1 MAVRLSN
8 EGKIEIVL
16 IVGDNYKT
24 HREAAA
30 IFNNIHQNRNI
41 QHSTVSKIINK
52 FKTSGS
58 VHNNFNKKRQKR
70 VASEDTQLQ
79 VMLSVVEHPK
89 MSLRKRMSLIRNE
102 VSRGTMANIIKNN
115 SYHPYKPQFVHTL
128 KDRDYDR
135 RFEFCSLIQG
145 ELEEY
150 PFLLRNIIFT
160 D

>member
-30 IFNNIHQNRNI
+30 IFNDIHQNRNI

-79 VMLSVVEHPK
+79 VMLSVV
-89 MSLRKRMSLIRNE
+89 
-102 VSRGTMANIIKNN
+102 
-115 SYHPYKPQFVHTL
+115 
-128 KDRDYDR
+128 
-135 RFEFCSLIQG
+135 
-145 ELEEY
+145 
-150 PFLLRNIIFT
+150 
-160 D
+160 